1 MGSPFRVS
9 GRVRHR
15 ATGILTCMTEWLIF
29 AGCLVIASTAWSL
42 DGTARGTAE
51 DARLKAFVDQDRHS
65 AVVEPDAVE
74 RLGPLAL
81 GSLSG
86 RDRWGVKQGAVA
98 RLVAEGLLHRT
109 SPDEPGQQRWV
120 ARGTLPEDA
129 DEFERELWAA
139 ATPLRVPD
147 PAFSSAH
154 DEGEYLWNLRAPNA
168 HHLLDEAE
176 ARLIG
181 EGYARGP
188 FEPVPGG
195 RRLRGRWSTAA
206 TAAAVPV
213 VAVLVLDHAWIR
225 AVLALIIGMAT
236 LGQAVPGGP
245 VMPRW
250 LPTTTGKGEKVLRM
264 ARERFAD
271 LDPATRPDT
280 QAYDPRQ
287 VRMAVALFGSTV
299 LERIDD
305 KILTDWAPEP
315 VFVEGPGE

>member
-1 MGSPFRVS
+1 M
-9 GRVRHR
+9 
-15 ATGILTCMTEWLIF
+15 
-29 AGCLVIASTAWSL
+29 
-42 DGTARGTAE
+42 
-51 DARLKAFVDQDRHS
+51 
-65 AVVEPDAVE
+65 
-74 RLGPLAL
+74 
-81 GSLSG
+81 
-86 RDRWGVKQGAVA
+86 KQGAVA
-98 RLVAEGLLHRT
+98 RLVADGLLYRA
-109 SPDEPGQQRWV
+109 SPDEPGQQCWV
-120 ARGTLPEDA
+120 ARGSLPEDA

-139 ATPLRVPD
+139 AIPLDVPD

-154 DEGEYLWNLRAPNA
+154 GEGDYLRNLHAPNA
-168 HHLLDEAE
+168 YRLLDEAE

-181 EGYARGP
+181 EGCARRP

-195 RRLRGRWSTAA
+195 QRLRGRWSTAA

-225 AVLALIIGMAT
+225 AVPALVIGMAA

-271 LDPATRPDT
+271 LDPATRPAT
-280 QAYDPRQ
+280 EAYDPRR
-287 VRMAVALFGSTV
+287 VRMAVALFGSAV

-305 KILTDWAPEP
+305 KILNEWAPEP
-315 VFVEGPGE
+315 VFAEGPGE